1 MPYDTTGEVHHAGVG
16 AEADTVT
23 LFNSA
28 PPSNIA
34 AAYPDKTLT
43 FRQEGGT
50 QTVSDV
56 AVYADGVRRDEI
68 SSKLHR
74 NGTFD
79 HINTSKVAE
88 YIPCDALVATVNR
101 LRTEHRGDA
110 SAVPAARVTLKEAT
124 NSTWDSMTS
133 EGIRALLN
141 AVDARTPAWMAVK
154 EKTEISVFRHEEM
167 EELAKHP
174 KDPSVTYSLR
184 AARAKE
190 SRQVWRT
197 KDGVDT
203 NTHLRLRLV
212 TNNGITALLGLS
224 KANKNSILT
233 LKIQQ
238 DAVATL
244 LASVRRVRIALA

>member
-1 MPYDTTGEVHHAGVG
+1 MPYNITGEVHHAGVG
-16 AEADTVT
+16 AEADTAT
-23 LFNSA
+23 LFTSS

-34 AAYPDKTLT
+34 AAYPNKTLT

-56 AVYADGVRRDEI
+56 AVYADGVRVDEI

-88 YIPCDALVATVNR
+88 YIPCAEVLATVNR
-101 LRTEHRGDA
+101 LRTENHGDA
-110 SAVPAARVTLKEAT
+110 SAVSAARAALKDAT
-124 NSTWDSMTS
+124 NTTWDTMTS
-133 EGIRALLN
+133 EGIRALLH
-141 AVDARTPAWMAVK
+141 AIDVRTPAWMAVK

-167 EELAKHP
+167 QELSVFP

-233 LKIQQ
+233 LKVQQ

-244 LASVRRVRIALA
+244 LAAVRRVRIVLA

>member
-1 MPYDTTGEVHHAGVG
+1 MPYNTTGEVHHAGVG
-16 AEADTVT
+16 AEADTAA
-23 LFNSA
+23 LFTSA

-56 AVYADGVRRDEI
+56 AVYADGIRVDEI

-74 NGTFD
+74 KGTFD
-79 HINTSKVAE
+79 HINTSKVGE
-88 YIPCDALVATVNR
+88 YIPCEALVATISR

-110 SAVPAARVTLKEAT
+110 SAVSAVRAALKEAT
-124 NSTWDSMTS
+124 NATWDSMTS
-133 EGIRALLN
+133 EGIQTLLN

-154 EKTEISVFRHEEM
+154 EKSEISVFRHAEM

-190 SRQVWRT
+190 SRQIWRT

-212 TNNGITALLGLS
+212 TNNGVTALLGLS
-224 KANKNSILT
+224 AANKNSILT

-244 LASVRRVRIALA
+244 LTSVQRVRIELA